1 MCDRDALT
9 QPVIE
14 QGSVWQT
21 GQRIVKGLIFERI
34 LLSPL
39 LGYVV
44 HDPYEASLAA
54 EEHFAGAEFH
64 GKDRAIFPL
73 SPQLTGTRDRDRA
86 LARPQ
91 IIAEV
96 AHKVIAVRFSHED
109 LRILPLHLSQ
119 RVAEEPLR
127 RAIENLDQA
136 ALVDGDDPIG
146 NVVQNSPDKLRTF
159 LQGSL
164 YPRPFNELPDLA
176 SDVGH
181 CRKEPL
187 IRLEDLPAV
196 EIDHPGRCSSV
207 QDRDA
212 KGSVQPRPNGS
223 CRCRQVGILRDVD
236 DPQRC
241 TVGQYPAR
249 QVEFVKSAGFQAD
262 LGRLGDFWRGGMPG
276 VT

>member
-1 MCDRDALT
+1 EPVATQPSNRIGLPERRREAQRDLLEEQIADVVTQRVVDVLESVHVHDQQHQGLSFPACDRDRLA
-9 QPVIE
+9 QSVIE
-14 QGSVWQT
+14 QGSVRQT

-54 EEHFAGAEFH
+54 KEHFAGAEFH

-136 ALVDGDDPIG
+136 ALVDGDDSIG
-146 NVVQNSPDKLRTF
+146 NLVQNSPDKLRTF

-187 IRLEDLPAV
+187 IRLEDLP
-196 EIDHPGRCSSV
+196 
-207 QDRDA
+207 
-212 KGSVQPRPNGS
+212 
-223 CRCRQVGILRDVD
+223 
-236 DPQRC
+236 
-241 TVGQYPAR
+241 
-249 QVEFVKSAGFQAD
+249 
-262 LGRLGDFWRGGMPG
+262 
-276 VT
+276 